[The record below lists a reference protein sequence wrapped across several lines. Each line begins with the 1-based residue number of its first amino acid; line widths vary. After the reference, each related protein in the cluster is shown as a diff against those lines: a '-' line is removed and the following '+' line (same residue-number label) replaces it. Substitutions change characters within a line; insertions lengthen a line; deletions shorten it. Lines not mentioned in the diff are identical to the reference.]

1 MTGWVLGGGAIEV
14 VLVSGVVWVATVM
27 LLAGEVE
34 VIWVAEEMDLVA
46 GLDILDGA
54 KQNEGKTTRDISG
67 GTLHLKSIRAGM
79 T

>member
-14 VLVSGVVWVATVM
+14 VLMSGVVWVATVM

-46 GLDILDGA
+46 GLNILDGA

-67 GTLHLKSIRAGM
+67 GTLHLKSTRAGM